1 MRIACLW
8 IPDLPLVAALRAEP
22 ALASVAMVVVR
33 PPPEASE
40 LSSRARVLGVS
51 GPALAEGIFPG
62 LTLAEAQGRCP
73 DLRVRAASPERMRAA
88 AQAAVDA
95 AASVS
100 PRVEEASPGLL
111 FLEAEGLTTLFGD
124 DLGVATA
131 LLRAAEGVGLC
142 AAVGLAEGKLAARL
156 AAGAASAHRELRTT
170 RHGVGGGALRVV
182 AREEQR
188 RFLGSI
194 PLEPL
199 CVGAE
204 GAAALGLPSDA
215 SAPVPGPELLR
226 AAHRFGLRTLGDLVA
241 LPAGALSARLGP
253 EGALLHR
260 LGRGE
265 DTSPLVAQTPPERF
279 AEGEELEWEVCALEP
294 LLFLWKSLLDRLSA
308 RLGARGL
315 AARELRLLLRLADGA
330 WDERAID
337 LAAPTREPGPLLQLL
352 KLELEARPPSLGVCA
367 VRLEARVSAA
377 AREQLP
383 LFGPRTGSPAQVA
396 AAVARISALVGP
408 ERVGQAVAHDR
419 HQPFAAGVVKFSP
432 PPAPLFT
439 QPAQQGL
446 QQSLQA
452 LQVIESAQT
461 IQSTQSLRS
470 TQSIHSHAAE
480 AQLAARAFRP
490 PRKAEVRCDG
500 EGSPLLVI
508 CEGALGGRVVAWAG
522 PWSTEAEWWT
532 QGPIALDSYDLE
544 LAGGLLLRASLER
557 ASGEWWIEA
566 VYD

>member
-40 LSSRARVLGVS
+40 LSSRARVLGAS
-51 GPALAEGIFPG
+51 GPAQAEGISPG

-100 PRVEEASPGLL
+100 PRVEEASPGLV
-111 FLEAEGLTTLFGD
+111 FLEAEGLVTLFGD
-124 DLGVATA
+124 DQGVAAA

-156 AAGAASAHRELRTT
+156 AAGAAAAHRELRTT
-170 RHGVGGGALRVV
+170 RHGVGGGAKRVV

-188 RFLGSI
+188 RFLGTI

-199 CVGAE
+199 CVGPE
-204 GAAALGLPSDA
+204 GAALLGLPQD
-215 SAPVPGPELLR
+215 APVPGPELLR
-226 AAHRFGLRTLGDLVA
+226 AAHRFGLRTLGELVA

-279 AEGEELEWEVCALEP
+279 AEGEELEWEVSALEP

-352 KLELEARPPSLGVCA
+352 KLEIEARPPSLGVCA
-367 VRLEARVSAA
+367 ARLEARVSAA

-383 LFGPRTGSPAQVA
+383 LFGPRTGSPAQLA
-396 AAVARISALVGP
+396 AAVARLSALVGP

-419 HQPFAAGVVKFSP
+419 HQPFAAGVVKFAP
-432 PPAPLFT
+432 PPAPLFL
-439 QPAQQGL
+439 QQGL
-446 QQSLQA
+446 QQPLQSL
-452 LQVIESAQT
+452 
-461 IQSTQSLRS
+461 QSTQSV
-470 TQSIHSHAAE
+470 QSIHARVAE
-480 AQLAARAFRP
+480 AQLAARPFRP

-532 QGPIALDSYDLE
+532 QGPIGLDSYDLE
-544 LAGGLLLRASLER
+544 LAGGLLLRASMER
-557 ASGEWWIEA
+557 GSGEWWIEA

>member
-22 ALASVAMVVVR
+22 ALASVPMVVVR

-40 LSSRARVLGVS
+40 LSSRARVLGAS
-51 GPALAEGIFPG
+51 GPAQAEGIAPG

-100 PRVEEASPGLL
+100 PRVEEASPGLI

-124 DLGVATA
+124 DQGVAAA

-170 RHGVGGGALRVV
+170 RHGVGGGAKRVV

-188 RFLGSI
+188 RFLGTI

-199 CVGAE
+199 CVGPE
-204 GAAALGLPSDA
+204 GAAALGLPTD
-215 SAPVPGPELLR
+215 APVPGPELLR
-226 AAHRFGLRTLGDLVA
+226 AAHRFGLRTLGELVA

-265 DTSPLVAQTPPERF
+265 DTAPLVAQTPPERF
-279 AEGEELEWEVCALEP
+279 AEGEELEWEVSALEP

-352 KLELEARPPSLGVCA
+352 KLEVEARPPSLGVCA
-367 VRLEARVSAA
+367 ARLEARVSAA

-383 LFGPRTGSPAQVA
+383 LFGPRTGSPAQLA

-419 HQPFAAGVVKFSP
+419 HQPFAAGVVKFAP
-432 PPAPLFT
+432 PPAPLFA
-439 QPAQQGL
+439 PAQQGL
-446 QQSLQA
+446 QQPM
-452 LQVIESAQT
+452 
-461 IQSTQSLRS
+461 QSLRAAQAGQA
-470 TQSIHSHAAE
+470 TQSSQSIPSIPSIPAHVAE
-480 AQLAARAFRP
+480 AQLAARPFRP

-508 CEGALGGRVVAWAG
+508 CEGAMGGRVVAWAG

-557 ASGEWWIEA
+557 VSGEWWIEA